1 LNSLSGTV
9 LVVAHVS
16 APLVILRSTPVL
28 HYELNS
34 LSGAVLV
41 VAHFRAPLVI
51 LSGAKNPFCFRYDE
65 MLHLR
70 LSMTYYAV

>member
-1 LNSLSGTV
+1 M
-9 LVVAHVS
+9 
-16 APLVILRSTPVL
+16 L

-65 MLHLR
+65 MLRLR